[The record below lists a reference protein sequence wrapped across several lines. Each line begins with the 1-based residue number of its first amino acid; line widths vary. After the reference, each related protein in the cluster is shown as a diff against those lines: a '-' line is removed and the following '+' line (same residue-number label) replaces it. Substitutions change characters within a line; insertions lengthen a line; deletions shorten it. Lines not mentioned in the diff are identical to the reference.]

1 MNKKVGI
8 TEVVLRDGNQSLLST
23 RLKLED
29 IIPIASKLDNIG
41 YSSIESWGGAIFDSC
56 VRYLDEDPWE
66 RLRELKKA
74 MPKTKQQM
82 LLRGQN
88 LVGYKHY
95 SDEIVT
101 KFIEKSVL
109 NGIDIFRI
117 FDALNDLR
125 NIKHSVEIV
134 KKNGKHAQGTI
145 AYTISPVHTLQTW
158 VDLAKEIEDLDCN
171 SLCIKDMSG
180 ILSPEFAYDLISKL
194 KKEISIPVHL
204 HTHAT
209 TGMSNLTNMR
219 AVEAGVDNIDT
230 VHTLQTWVDLA
241 KEIEDLDCNSLCIKD
256 MSGILSPEFAYDL
269 ISKLKKEI
277 SIPIHLH
284 THATTGMSNLTNMRA
299 VEAGVDNIDTSI
311 SSMSMGY
318 GHSATET
325 MIYLLNEKNIDV
337 NINLKDLLK
346 ISEYFKTIRDK
357 YREFEGSMKGVDL
370 QMLINQVPGGMLS
383 NLETQLKNLGKEEL
397 LEDVVSEIYEVRKD
411 VGFVP
416 LVTPASQIIGAQAL
430 SNILNERYE
439 TLSIEIIDLI
449 LGYYGKLPGEINT
462 NLFNKALEQK
472 NDITSRPADLLLEK
486 FEDFR
491 ENLKQYCKKLEI
503 KDLSSIEEN
512 ILTFIL
518 IPYGSE
524 KIFKKMSS

>member
-1 MNKKVGI
+1 MNKKIGI

-23 RLKLED
+23 RLKLDD
-29 IIPIASKLDNIG
+29 ILPIASKLDDVG
-41 YSSIESWGGAIFDSC
+41 YTSIESWGGAIFDSC

-74 MPKTKQQM
+74 MPKTNQQM

-95 SDEIVT
+95 SDEIVS
-101 KFIEKSVL
+101 KFIEKSAI
-109 NGIDIFRI
+109 NGVDIFRI

-125 NIKHSVEIV
+125 NIKHSVEEV
-134 KKNGKHAQGTI
+134 KKYDKHAQGTI
-145 AYTISPVHTLQTW
+145 AYTISPVHTLDTW
-158 VDLAKEIEDLDCN
+158 IDLAKEIEDLQCD

-180 ILSPEFAYDLISKL
+180 ILSPEFAYELISKL
-194 KKEISIPVHL
+194 KKEL
-204 HTHAT
+204 
-209 TGMSNLTNMR
+209 
-219 AVEAGVDNIDT
+219 
-230 VHTLQTWVDLA
+230 
-241 KEIEDLDCNSLCIKD
+241 
-256 MSGILSPEFAYDL
+256 
-269 ISKLKKEI
+269 

-284 THATTGMSNLTNMRA
+284 THATTGMSNLTNMKA
-299 VEAGVDNIDTSI
+299 IEAGVDNIDTSI

-325 MIYLLNEKNIDV
+325 MIYLLKEKKINVD
-337 NINLKDLLK
+337 INLKDLLK
-346 ISEYFKTIRDK
+346 ISEYFKVVREK
-357 YREFEGSMKGVDL
+357 YKEFEGSMKGVDL
-370 QMLINQVPGGMLS
+370 QMLVNQVPGGMLS
-383 NLETQLKNLGKEEL
+383 NLETQLKNLGKEDL

-430 SNILNERYE
+430 SNIVNKRYE

-449 LGYYGKLPGEINT
+449 LGYYGKLPGDINT
-462 NLFNKALEQK
+462 DLLEKALEQK
-472 NDITSRPADLLLEK
+472 TNIKERPADFLTEK
-486 FEDFR
+486 FEDYK
-491 ENLKQYCKKLEI
+491 ENLKQYCEKLKI
-503 KDLSSIEEN
+503 DDLSSIEEN

-524 KIFKKMSS
+524 KIFKMMSS